1 MPQPTEPGPQLLS
14 LLACPVDK
22 GPLIHVPEEDL
33 LYNPRLRRGYPIRD
47 NLPYLRPLDAL
58 TLDDTR
64 HQELLL
70 RIGGRVSPAS

>member
-1 MPQPTEPGPQLLS
+1 MPQPTEPDPQLLS

-22 GPLIHVPEEDL
+22 GPLIHVPAEHL

-58 TLDDTR
+58 TLDDIR
-64 HQELLL
+64 HQEVLS
-70 RIGGRVSPAS
+70 RVEGGVSPAS

>member
-1 MPQPTEPGPQLLS
+1 MPQPTEPDPRLLS

-47 NLPYLRPLDAL
+47 SLPYMRPLDAL
-58 TLDDTR
+58 TLEDSP
-64 HQELLL
+64 HKELLC
-70 RIGGRVSPAS
+70 RIEERVSPAS

>member
-1 MPQPTEPGPQLLS
+1 MPQPTEPDPQLLA

-58 TLDDTR
+58 TLDDIP
-64 HQELLL
+64 HQELLS
-70 RIGGRVSPAS
+70 RIEERMSSAS